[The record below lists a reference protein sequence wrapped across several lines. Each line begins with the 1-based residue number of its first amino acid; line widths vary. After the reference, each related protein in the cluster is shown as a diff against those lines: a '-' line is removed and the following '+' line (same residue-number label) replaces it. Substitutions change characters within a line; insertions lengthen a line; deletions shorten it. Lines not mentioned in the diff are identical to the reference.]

1 MADIRIKVAKDKAS
15 LVKGLLAT
23 EDSTGPFQTYA
34 DVVAFAASVG
44 LKSGRRLPIQGETSK
59 SEPAPI
65 HRESMSA
72 RGHDS
77 LIHLIAVV
85 ATNDPKI
92 LASDETCDEKRIR
105 LFEEYANAG
114 LEILGG
120 ALEGSVNYT
129 ETLLIFLSAER
140 EPKDVQEEEFD
151 LSRFMS

>member
-23 EDSTGPFQTYA
+23 DSTGPFQTYA
-34 DVVAFAASVG
+34 DVVAFAASIG
-44 LKSGRRLPIQGETSK
+44 LKNSRRTPIEGETSK

-92 LASDETCDEKRIR
+92 LASEENCDEKRIR

-120 ALEGSVNYT
+120 ALRGSVNYT
-129 ETLLIFLSAER
+129 ETLLIFLSTER
-140 EPKDVQEEEFD
+140 EPKDAQEEEFD